1 MQQNQQEL
9 MQSFLIGLKLLTV
22 LITLFYCKNCTSMAF
37 AATCGCGLTTSFL
50 DVNNEL
56 FFLVPS
62 PTGYTVTSGVPQG
75 SVIGPVLFNLFTSE
89 LPNYVK
95 SSLPQ
100 YADDTVLYRIIRS
113 ANDTVILQNDL
124 DIISKWCT
132 DNRMQLNSNKLCIN
146 YACHSIQESDTNN
159 LHVLVTRVTSIGS
172 C

>member
-1 MQQNQQEL
+1 
-9 MQSFLIGLKLLTV
+9 
-22 LITLFYCKNCTSMAF
+22 MAF

-62 PTGYTVTSGVPQG
+62 PTGYLLHLVSHKARF
-75 SVIGPVLFNLFTSE
+75 SVLGPVLFNLFTSE

-113 ANDTVILQNDL
+113 ANDTVILQN
-124 DIISKWCT
+124 
-132 DNRMQLNSNKLCIN
+132 
-146 YACHSIQESDTNN
+146 
-159 LHVLVTRVTSIGS
+159 
-172 C
+172 